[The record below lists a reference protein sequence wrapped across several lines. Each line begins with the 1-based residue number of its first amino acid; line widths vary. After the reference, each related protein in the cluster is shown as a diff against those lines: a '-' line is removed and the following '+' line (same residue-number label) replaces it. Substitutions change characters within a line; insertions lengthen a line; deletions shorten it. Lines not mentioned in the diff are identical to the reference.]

1 MKIVQRPEHILPFL
15 KGKGRLL
22 DVSIEGE
29 YYGWGVLNS
38 YKCKAGTESGGSAG
52 KAAVDAGGPV
62 HTLDVLLP
70 CVDRHFDDKTEG
82 DAAMQED
89 ASNIGLLWRGT
100 SRHCRPARP
109 GEEQDKK
116 LTSWRVFT
124 IGLSD
129 IERIS
134 AVRIFM
140 PQDISP
146 PEARVGV
153 AKSLVEVARR
163 FPEGLPLLDPVKDLK
178 IKSSEFEKLLG
189 RAAAL
194 KERLAA
200 HKLTTEANEEDRAAL
215 VGAYGRKVDLR
226 DRARALRDE
235 ARSCKGVIMRD
246 ELRKMKRVLR
256 QLGHVDANG
265 VIQMKGRTACEINTA
280 NELVVVEMVFTGL
293 FNDLSVEQSVAVLS
307 CLTFDER
314 NKDDGDPAEG
324 LKSYLSSPFYKLQE
338 CARTVAKASIACKI
352 ELDEDEFVEK
362 FNPGM

>member
-1 MKIVQRPEHILPFL
+1 M
-15 KGKGRLL
+15 
-22 DVSIEGE
+22 
-29 YYGWGVLNS
+29 
-38 YKCKAGTESGGSAG
+38 
-52 KAAVDAGGPV
+52 
-62 HTLDVLLP
+62 
-70 CVDRHFDDKTEG
+70 
-82 DAAMQED
+82 
-89 ASNIGLLWRGT
+89 
-100 SRHCRPARP
+100 
-109 GEEQDKK
+109 
-116 LTSWRVFT
+116 
-124 IGLSD
+124 
-129 IERIS
+129 
-134 AVRIFM
+134 
-140 PQDISP
+140 
-146 PEARVGV
+146 
-153 AKSLVEVARR
+153 
-163 FPEGLPLLDPVKDLK
+163 
-178 IKSSEFEKLLG
+178 G

-200 HKLTTEANEEDRAAL
+200 HKLTTEVNEEDRATL

-314 NKDDGDPAEG
+314 NKDEGDPAEG

-352 ELDEDEFVEK
+352 ELDEDEFIEK